1 MKTTQ
6 SIESV
11 HEGPRAAAVD
21 VTLIGDDAGWGPYLS
36 FEDAN
41 KLERV
46 QKALEAANLKA
57 AAAAL
62 ARVYQ
67 LTPVAAE

>member
-1 MKTTQ
+1 MNRKTKRL
-6 SIESV
+6 V
-11 HEGPRAAAVD
+11 HAGKYVAEVE
-21 VTLIGDDAGWGPYLS
+21 VELIPDDEAWGPYLS
-36 FEDAN
+36 VADAL

-46 QKALEAANLKA
+46 QKALESGDLK

-62 ARVYQ
+62 ARVFE